1 MGTSKINN
9 DNYITIQGWMVNKL
23 NLKGNSLLIYAIIFG
38 FTQDNESWF
47 TGSLTYLQDWLGV
60 SKNTVRNALDLLVNK
75 GLIYKDTQSVNG
87 IIYNRYRNSYSVS
100 KIDTPTQ
107 KKAQPYQNL
116 DGGVSKFDNGV
127 YQNLDG
133 GVSKFDNGV
142 YQNLDGGVSKID
154 PNNKEYNILD
164 NINNN
169 IHTNEKKAYDELN
182 NVMLTFEEYQK
193 LEKRNLLYLIEN
205 LSFYIA
211 STGKKYKSHY
221 ATICQWANK
230 DKKNPRKDTKRV
242 GEVI

>member
-87 IIYNRYRNSYSVS
+87 IIYNRYRNNYSIS

-116 DGGVSKFDNGV
+116 DGGVSKID
-127 YQNLDG
+127 
-133 GVSKFDNGV
+133 KGV

-169 IHTNEKKAYDELN
+169 IQTDEKKSYGELN
-182 NVMLTFEEYQK
+182 NVMLTFEEYRK
-193 LEKRNLLYLIEN
+193 LEKRNLLYLIDD

-230 DKKNPRKDTKRV
+230 DKKNPRKNTKRV

>member
-100 KIDTPTQ
+100 KIDTTKQ
-107 KKAQPYQNL
+107 KKAQP
-116 DGGVSKFDNGV
+116 

-169 IHTNEKKAYDELN
+169 IQTDEKKANGELN

>member
-87 IIYNRYRNSYSVS
+87 IIYNRYRNNYSIS

-107 KKAQPYQNL
+107 KKAQPYRNL
-116 DGGVSKFDNGV
+116 DGGVSKID
-127 YQNLDG
+127 
-133 GVSKFDNGV
+133 KGV

-169 IHTNEKKAYDELN
+169 IQTDEKKSYGELN
-182 NVMLTFEEYQK
+182 NVMLTFEEYRK
-193 LEKRNLLYLIEN
+193 LEKRNLLYLIDD

-230 DKKNPRKDTKRV
+230 DKKNPRKNTKRV